1 MTSPPIAARRP
12 SSCSASAAQ
21 RRRAGRTSTWSARP
35 RPSRVEVRVAG
46 NGAGQSG
53 TLRVT
58 WVRSTIGHKAGAGHD
73 PGLGPASAQPDHRDR
88 RHARE
93 PRHDPPRRIPAQ
105 GAGAGGGEGRRGR
118 VKLHD
123 LQPPSGAH
131 KPARRVGRGHGS
143 GRGKTAGRGTK
154 GQKSRAG
161 SSIPAWFEGGQ
172 TPLHVRTPKLHG
184 FKNRFRVEYAGLNLG
199 RLSDVAAGTLVT
211 PDVLR
216 HDGLLRRSKTR
227 VLPVKI
233 LGGGDAPKGVTIH
246 AHAFTRSALEKLQA
260 AGSTAQRI
268 SWPDGAPIDEAAEA
282 KETAAAEAE
291 AEAKAEQRVAKAEAK
306 AEAKSQAGGGHCR
319 RGRRRGARCRRS
331 RLRDHGRGIGSEA
344 GRSRARDR
352 RKRGRVLG
360 DRLPGHRLPR
370 AGHPAQDPLHARDPV
385 HLQGPDQRAS
395 GRRRPGTPVA
405 ALRVES
411 AARPARPLL
420 RWRTGDGLDHR
431 HGREPLHQ
439 RQHHHAADG

>member
-1 MTSPPIAARRP
+1 MARR
-12 SSCSASAAQ
+12 
-21 RRRAGRTSTWSARP
+21 ARSP
-35 RPSRVEVRVAG
+35 E
-46 NGAGQSG
+46 
-53 TLRVT
+53 
-58 WVRSTIGHKAGAGHD
+58 
-73 PGLGPASAQPDHRDR
+73 PA
-88 RHARE
+88 
-93 PRHDPPRRIPAQ
+93 
-105 GAGAGGGEGRRGR
+105 
-118 VKLHD
+118 
-123 LQPPSGAH
+123 
-131 KPARRVGRGHGS
+131 
-143 GRGKTAGRGTK
+143 
-154 GQKSRAG
+154 

-306 AEAKSQAGGGHCR
+306 AEAK
-319 RGRRRGARCRRS
+319 
-331 RLRDHGRGIGSEA
+331 
-344 GRSRARDR
+344 
-352 RKRGRVLG
+352 
-360 DRLPGHRLPR
+360 
-370 AGHPAQDPLHARDPV
+370 
-385 HLQGPDQRAS
+385 
-395 GRRRPGTPVA
+395 
-405 ALRVES
+405 
-411 AARPARPLL
+411 ARPAER
-420 RWRTGDGLDHR
+420 RE
-431 HGREPLHQ
+431 HGR
-439 RQHHHAADG
+439 R

>member
-1 MTSPPIAARRP
+1 
-12 SSCSASAAQ
+12 
-21 RRRAGRTSTWSARP
+21 
-35 RPSRVEVRVAG
+35 
-46 NGAGQSG
+46 
-53 TLRVT
+53 
-58 WVRSTIGHKAGAGHD
+58 
-73 PGLGPASAQPDHRDR
+73 
-88 RHARE
+88 
-93 PRHDPPRRIPAQ
+93 
-105 GAGAGGGEGRRGR
+105 

-131 KPARRVGRGHGS
+131 KPPRRVGRGHGS

-184 FKNRFRVEYAGLNLG
+184 FKNRFRVEYAGLNLS

-216 HDGLLRRSKTR
+216 HDGLLRSSKTR

-233 LGGGDAPKGVTIH
+233 LGGGEAPKGVTIH

-306 AEAKSQAGGGHCR
+306 AEAKAGAGGGV
-319 RGRRRGARCRRS
+319 A
-331 RLRDHGRGIGSEA
+331 SEDADEDADEAPAAAEPAKASAEPSASETDDSDEATNA
-344 GRSRARDR
+344 GED
-352 RKRGRVLG
+352 
-360 DRLPGHRLPR
+360 
-370 AGHPAQDPLHARDPV
+370 
-385 HLQGPDQRAS
+385 
-395 GRRRPGTPVA
+395 
-405 ALRVES
+405 ES
-411 AARPARPLL
+411 
-420 RWRTGDGLDHR
+420 
-431 HGREPLHQ
+431 
-439 RQHHHAADG
+439 